1 MLRRQILP
9 LLFFI
14 TVVLVSC
21 SHYDELTKNPQESST
36 KEESHEAGEN
46 CGSCH
51 NNNNSPG
58 EESPGSD
65 KWWTVSGTIFSS
77 QNRAQKNAVIELWE
91 LPNKQGKLIKRL
103 VSDLKGNFYTNQI
116 VDFNGGCYVTVTVG
130 NTTKYMAPAFTG
142 GSCNSCH
149 GVSSA
154 KIIVN

>member
-51 NNNNSPG
+51 NNNSPS